1 MRIGPFEFSEPVP
14 QLREPRLIAA
24 LTPWIDAGKV
34 GSLTLTAL
42 ENHLDTTEIGHL
54 AEPGKFFDFTRYRPT
69 VHYEDGERYTTVPN
83 VPIHHGVAA
92 DGTDFLLA
100 KILEPHTFA
109 EEYVD
114 SLVEVCKYFG
124 VSQYCRVGGM
134 YDVVPHTRPLLVNG
148 SLNGESLEGKHGI
161 NRGRRRPYEG
171 PTSIMNIVSDKL
183 SESNIDNIMLMVRL
197 PHYVQLEEDHA
208 GTSRLLGVLSSLY
221 QFPDDLG
228 DTHRGERQY
237 TRITSQVEDN
247 AEVKMLV
254 QRLEEEYDAR
264 RARWSGRSG
273 QSRPPEPDS
282 EDFSTPLLPSV
293 EQLLKEL
300 GEKES

>member
-1 MRIGPFEFSEPVP
+1 
-14 QLREPRLIAA
+14 
-24 LTPWIDAGKV
+24 
-34 GSLTLTAL
+34 
-42 ENHLDTTEIGHL
+42 
-54 AEPGKFFDFTRYRPT
+54 
-69 VHYEDGERYTTVPN
+69 
-83 VPIHHGVAA
+83 VPIQHGVAA

-100 KILEPHTFA
+100 RILEPHTFA

-114 SLVEVCKYFG
+114 SLVEICKFFG
-124 VSQYCRVGGM
+124 VRQYCRVGGM

-161 NRGRRRPYEG
+161 DRGRRRPYEG
-171 PTSIMNIVSDKL
+171 PTSIMNIASDKM
-183 SESNIDNIMLMVRL
+183 SDSNIDHIMLMVRL

-228 DTHRGERQY
+228 DSRRGERQY

-247 AEVKMLV
+247 EEVKMLV
-254 QRLEEEYDAR
+254 QRLEEEYDSRRAR
-264 RARWSGRSG
+264 RANRSD
-273 QSRPPEPDS
+273 SPVRSESDSDDTVPPLP
-282 EDFSTPLLPSV
+282 PSV

>member
-1 MRIGPFEFSEPVP
+1 MRIGAFELSEPVP
-14 QLREPRLIAA
+14 ELREPRLIAA

-34 GSLTLTAL
+34 GSLALTAL

-69 VHYEDGERYTTVPN
+69 VHYEDGERFTTVPN
-83 VPIHHGVAA
+83 VPIQHGVAA

-100 KILEPHTFA
+100 RILEPHTFA

-114 SLVEVCKYFG
+114 SLVEICKFFG
-124 VSQYCRVGGM
+124 VRQYCRVGGM

-161 NRGRRRPYEG
+161 DRGRRRPYEG
-171 PTSIMNIVSDKL
+171 PTSIMNIASDKM
-183 SESNIDNIMLMVRL
+183 SDSNIDHIMLMVRL

-228 DTHRGERQY
+228 DSRRGERQY

-247 AEVKMLV
+247 EEVKMLV
-254 QRLEEEYDAR
+254 QRLEEEYDSRRAR
-264 RARWSGRSG
+264 RANRSD
-273 QSRPPEPDS
+273 SPVRSESDSDDTVPPLP
-282 EDFSTPLLPSV
+282 PSV